1 MSLSQPKLTK
11 DKNHKGR
18 EREGGGVVHA
28 KKGMKNIYID
38 IYSIVQ
44 PYN

>member
-18 EREGGGVVHA
+18 EGGGGVVHA

-38 IYSIVQ
+38 ICSIVQ